1 MEFET
6 CEINGLV
13 ICKPKIISDK
23 RGFFTETFR
32 KDLFDNFIGERS
44 SFCQTNCSES
54 KYGTI
59 RGLHFQISPSSQSK
73 LVSVQSGEIL
83 DVVLDLRRNSKTF
96 GKYFSILLN
105 DINNYQFFIPSGF
118 AHGFSVLSIKA
129 RVQYMVDNF
138 YDKKNEFGINPLD
151 EDLNIDW
158 KVKDPIISEKDIS
171 SPNFDKNQHFNF

>member
-1 MEFET
+1 MKFET
-6 CEINGLV
+6 CEINDLI
-13 ICKPKIISDK
+13 ICKPDIIKDK

-32 KDLFDNFIGERS
+32 KDLFDNFTGKKS
-44 SFCQTNCSES
+44 SFCQTNCSQS
-54 KYGTI
+54 TYGTI

-83 DVVLDLRRNSKTF
+83 DVALDLRKNSKTF

-105 DINNYQFFIPSGF
+105 DINNYQFFVPKGF
-118 AHGFSVLSIKA
+118 AHGFSVLSEKA

-158 KVKDPIISEKDIS
+158 KVKDPIISEKDIAN
-171 SPNFDKNQHFNF
+171 PNFDKNQYYNF

>member
-1 MEFET
+1 MNIERCNFEGLIIFKPLI
-6 CEINGLV
+6 IN
-13 ICKPKIISDK
+13 DK

-32 KDLFDNFIGERS
+32 KDLFDNFTGERS

-54 KYGTI
+54 SYGTI

-96 GKYFSILLN
+96 GKCFSILLN

-118 AHGFSVLSIKA
+118 AHGFSVLSNKA

-171 SPNFDKNQHFNF
+171 NPNFDKNQYYNF

>member
-1 MEFET
+1 MKFET

-83 DVVLDLRRNSKTF
+83 DVVLDLRKNSKTF
-96 GKYFSILLN
+96 GKYFSVILN

-118 AHGFSVLSIKA
+118 AHGFSVLSEKA

-138 YDKKNEFGINPLD
+138 FDKKNEFGINPLD
-151 EDLNIDW
+151 KNLDINW
-158 KVKDPIISEKDIS
+158 KVENPMISEKDIS
-171 SPNFDKNQHFNF
+171 SPNFDKNQHYNF

>member
-6 CEINGLV
+6 CEIKGLI
-13 ICKPKIISDK
+13 ICKPKIICDK
-23 RGFFTETFR
+23 RCFFTETFR

-54 KYGTI
+54 NYGTI
-59 RGLHFQISPSSQSK
+59 RGLHFQISPSSQTK

-96 GKYFSILLN
+96 GKYFSILLS

-118 AHGFSVLSIKA
+118 AHGFSVLSNKA

-138 YDKKNEFGINPLD
+138 YDKKNEYGINPLD

-158 KVKDPIISEKDIS
+158 KVKDPIISEKDIAN
-171 SPNFDKNQHFNF
+171 PNFDKNQHYNF

>member
-1 MEFET
+1 MNFER
-6 CEINGLV
+6 CSFEGLI
-13 ICKPKIISDK
+13 ICKPLIINDK

-32 KDLFDNFIGERS
+32 KDLLYNFTGEKS

-54 KYGTI
+54 SYGTI

-83 DVVLDLRRNSKTF
+83 DVVLDLRKNSITF
-96 GKYFSILLN
+96 GKYFSIILN
-105 DINNYQFFIPSGF
+105 DVNNYQFFVPKGF
-118 AHGFSVLSIKA
+118 AHGFSVLSEKA

-158 KVKDPIISEKDIS
+158 KVKDPIISEKDIAN
-171 SPNFDKNQHFNF
+171 PNFDKNQHYNF

>member
-1 MEFET
+1 MKFET
-6 CEINGLV
+6 CEIKGLI

-32 KDLFDNFIGERS
+32 KDLFDNFTGEIS
-44 SFCQTNCSES
+44 SFCQSNCSES
-54 KYGTI
+54 NYGTI

-73 LVSVQSGEIL
+73 LISVQIGEIL
-83 DVVLDLRRNSKTF
+83 DVALDLRRNSKTY

-118 AHGFSVLSIKA
+118 AHGFSVLSNKA

-151 EDLNIDW
+151 KDLNIDW
-158 KVKDPIISEKDIS
+158 KVKSPIISEKDITN
-171 SPNFDKNQHFNF
+171 PNFDKNHYYNF